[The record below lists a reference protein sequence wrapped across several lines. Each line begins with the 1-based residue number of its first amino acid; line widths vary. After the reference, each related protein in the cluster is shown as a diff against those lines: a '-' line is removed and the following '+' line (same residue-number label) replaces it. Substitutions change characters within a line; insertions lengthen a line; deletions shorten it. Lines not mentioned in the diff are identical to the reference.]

1 MEYPYTRNTYWQ
13 VTAKDKPLRENRSQS
28 KHRRPRDP
36 VSNQIIIVTGQ
47 PVQRGSRSSGNFP
60 YPVEPVA
67 APADANTPA
76 AEEWATPT
84 SQREGTSQQPTS
96 GPEILATAQSQE
108 TVMVTENVTDVETT
122 EPAPAEATPA
132 Q

>member
-36 VSNQIIIVTGQ
+36 VSNQIIIPESPCEGAHDLS
-47 PVQRGSRSSGNFP
+47 GSFP

-67 APADANTPA
+67 AQADANTPA

-84 SQREGTSQQPTS
+84 SQREGTPQQPTS